1 MRVVCVYREG
11 RDYSRTVTDW
21 LEDLRRRTGHEIEII
36 NPDKSPDFC
45 EAYEIMEYPTIMAL
59 GSSGETA
66 AAWKGLP
73 LPLFDE
79 VTYYINAWYN
89 RLMESVDNAGKKP
102 INKRLTEKRKRTYA
116 RMLKSIICT
125 VLVIIIVLIV
135 LQLLGVNVSSMLA
148 GVGIVSIIV
157 GFALQDALKDMI
169 RGLEIIS
176 SNYYDIGD
184 LIKFGDN
191 LGIVQSITLR
201 TTKIQDINSMNIV
214 SIANRNI
221 DKVEVDTGY
230 IYILVPLP
238 YSLKIEK
245 ADAVM
250 SEIAK
255 KLAKTELVTTAGYQG
270 LTKIDSSSLNY
281 QVVVTCNPT
290 DRLQARRNSLH
301 TIVETLEENKIS
313 IPYNQLD
320 IHTK

>member
-1 MRVVCVYREG
+1 
-11 RDYSRTVTDW
+11 
-21 LEDLRRRTGHEIEII
+21 
-36 NPDKSPDFC
+36 
-45 EAYEIMEYPTIMAL
+45 
-59 GSSGETA
+59 
-66 AAWKGLP
+66 
-73 LPLFDE
+73 
-79 VTYYINAWYN
+79 
-89 RLMESVDNAGKKP
+89 MESVDNAGKKP

-230 IYILVPLP
+230 IYIPVPLP
-238 YSLKIEK
+238 YGLKIEK
-245 ADAVM
+245 ADAIM

-255 KLAKTELVTTAGYQG
+255 KLAKTDLVATAGYQG

-301 TIVETLEENKIS
+301 AIVETLEENKIS